1 MHPSTLIKDLSLVAF
16 DLETS
21 GSYPLDSEICEIAA
35 IKWKDGKIVD
45 EFQTLIKPQKRMSEF
60 IIGIH
65 GITNEM
71 VENSPRIE
79 DKIQE
84 FYDFIQGSV
93 TVAHHCPFD
102 MGFLSIEFEKKGL
115 RAPPISALCTSLL
128 ARRVFPES
136 TNHKLQTLIQYLNI
150 PKNQAHRAYD
160 DTVQCLNVAL
170 KIFEKVGW
178 DKTLKDLNDIQGRN
192 MAWQNYYMSDL
203 KKNPTYKNLID
214 GVLNKQMVRIIY
226 RAGGHQ
232 NRDEKATVHA
242 VVRSPDGDFIFAH
255 TEADP
260 KVKRFYL
267 SKVVETELI
276 EPQPTQAKLF

>member
-1 MHPSTLIKDLSLVAF
+1 MHSSTKIKDLTLVAF

-45 EFQTLIKPQKRMSEF
+45 EFKTLIKPQKKMSDF

-79 DKIQE
+79 DKIE
-84 FYDFIQGSV
+84 ELYSFIQGCV
-93 TVAHHCPFD
+93 VVAHHSPFD
-102 MGFLSIEFEKKGL
+102 MGFLSIEFEKKNFM
-115 RAPPISALCTSLL
+115 APSTPALCTSLL

-136 TNHKLQTLIQYLNI
+136 TNHKLQTLIEFLNI

-178 DKTLKDLNDIQGRN
+178 EKTLKDLYDIQGRILN
-192 MAWQNYYMSDL
+192 WQNFYMSEL
-203 KKNPTYKNLID
+203 KKNPTFNNLID
-214 GVLNKQMVRIIY
+214 AVQKSQQVRIIY
-226 RAGGHQ
+226 KAGVQ
-232 NRDEKATVHA
+232 RKDEKATVHA

-255 TEADP
+255 TENDP

-267 SKVVETELI
+267 SKLLESELVPVQ
-276 EPQPTQAKLF
+276 EKLF

>member
-1 MHPSTLIKDLSLVAF
+1 MHPTTKIKDLTLVAF

-35 IKWKDGKIVD
+35 IKWKDGKIID
-45 EFQTLIKPQKRMSEF
+45 EFKTLIKPQKRMSEF

-71 VENSPRIE
+71 VQDSPRIE

-84 FYDFIQGSV
+84 FYDFIHGCAV
-93 TVAHHCPFD
+93 VAHHSPFD
-102 MGFLSIEFEKKGL
+102 MGFLSIEFEKKGFV
-115 RAPPISALCTSLL
+115 APSTPALCTSLL

-136 TNHKLQTLIQYLNI
+136 INHKLQTLIGYLNI

-170 KIFEKVGW
+170 KIFENVGW
-178 DKTLKDLNDIQGRN
+178 DKTLKDLYDIQGTLRTV
-192 MAWQNYYMSDL
+192 QNFYMSEL
-203 KKNPTYKNLID
+203 KKNPTFKNLID
-214 GVLNKQMVRIIY
+214 GVQKNQQVRIIY
-226 RAGGHQ
+226 KAGHI
-232 NRDEKATVHA
+232 RKDERVTVHA

-255 TEADP
+255 TENDP
-260 KVKRFYL
+260 KIKRFYL
-267 SKVVETELI
+267 SKLLESEMVAVQE
-276 EPQPTQAKLF
+276 KLF

>member
-1 MHPSTLIKDLSLVAF
+1 MHPTTKIKDLTLVAF

-21 GSYPLDSEICEIAA
+21 GGYPLDSEICEIAA
-35 IKWKDGKIVD
+35 IKWKDGKIID
-45 EFQTLIKPQKRMSEF
+45 EFKTLIKPTKKMSDF

-84 FYDFIQGSV
+84 LYNFIHGCAV
-93 TVAHHCPFD
+93 VAHHSPFD
-102 MGFLSIEFEKKGL
+102 MGFLSIEFEKKAFV
-115 RAPPISALCTSLL
+115 APSTPALCTSLL

-136 TNHKLQTLIQYLNI
+136 TNHKLQTLIEFLNI
-150 PKNQAHRAYD
+150 PKNQAHRAYE

-178 DKTLKDLNDIQGRN
+178 DKTLKDLYDIQGRILT
-192 MAWQNYYMSDL
+192 WQNFYMSEL
-203 KKNPTYKNLID
+203 KKNPTFKNLID
-214 GVLNKQMVRIIY
+214 AVQKDQRVRIIY
-226 RAGGHQ
+226 KAG
-232 NRDEKATVHA
+232 NIRRDERVKVHA

-255 TEADP
+255 TETDP
-260 KVKRFYL
+260 KIKRFYL
-267 SKVVETELI
+267 SKLLESELI
-276 EPQPTQAKLF
+276 